1 MFRFRCQIFQRKL
14 KTANL
19 FYRTSNKKRTVFRKN
34 PRVGKNTNNDT
45 FCICIDAARNEQPLT
60 TKQQHHHQPPPPPAA
75 VVVVV
80 LGSCSAAYVVLVLPL
95 FCELSTIQVRKV
107 LLIYDDRH
115 AFSSIPESLCLKK
128 ISLYLYHRAS
138 DYYTSSYILRIQIH
152 R

>member
-1 MFRFRCQIFQRKL
+1 MFRFSCQIFQRKL

-45 FCICIDAARNEQPLT
+45 FCICIDAARNEQPLR
-60 TKQQHHHQPPPPPAA
+60 TKQQHHQPPPPAA
-75 VVVVV
+75 AVVVV
-80 LGSCSAAYVVLVLPL
+80 LGSCSAAYVVLVLLL
-95 FCELSTIQVRKV
+95 FCELSTIQVRKE
-107 LLIYDDRH
+107 LLIIYDDRH
-115 AFSSIPESLCLKK
+115 AFSSIPESLCLKE

-138 DYYTSSYILRIQIH
+138 DYYISYILRIQIH